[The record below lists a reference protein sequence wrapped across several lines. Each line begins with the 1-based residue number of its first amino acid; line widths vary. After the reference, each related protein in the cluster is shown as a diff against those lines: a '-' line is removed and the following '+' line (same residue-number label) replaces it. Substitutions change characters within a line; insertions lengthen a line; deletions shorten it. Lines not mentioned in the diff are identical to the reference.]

1 MRRTK
6 VRAFV
11 VVLIAAVV
19 IAAVVL
25 TLVLVGRRPR
35 PAQAGARRVLY
46 YRDAMNPEY
55 HSPRPGKAPDGMDL
69 VPVYEGE
76 DTASGLRV
84 SPGMLQASGVQIETA
99 AVRALVRDI
108 RASATVMPDERR
120 VYLVTARTMGYAER
134 LDVNYT
140 GQSVSQGQPLFEFYS
155 PDLVAAQT
163 EYLQAFK
170 DSTGVGSSELRQ
182 SARQRLL
189 NWGFDEEQVR
199 ALEQRGEPEHA
210 VTVHS
215 PAAGTVSEKMIV
227 AGQTVEPGMTLYKI
241 VDFSRVWVVGAVY
254 QQDGGLVRVGQKGDV
269 ELDYY
274 PGERFTGT
282 LTYVAPELDMD
293 SRTLAVRLELVNS
306 PDIKVKPGMNATIT
320 IHAALDRRAVT
331 VPEQAVIRTGLR
343 TLVVIA
349 RPGGR
354 FEPRAIVAG
363 QTAEGYTEVVK
374 GVRTGEPIVVS
385 GQFLIDS
392 ESNLKAA
399 LMQMSR
405 SSESPP
411 PEPGAPA
418 PARRPT
424 ENPAPSTGNMENT
437 PGITPEQPAPVEPKR
452 DTTPPDTTG
461 GMEGMPGMK
470 GM

>member
-6 VRAFV
+6 ARVLV
-11 VVLIAAVV
+11 VVLIAIAVT
-19 IAAVVL
+19 AAAVL
-25 TLVLVGRRPR
+25 TLVLVSRGPR
-35 PAQAGARRVLY
+35 PAQAGTRRVLY

-69 VPVYEGE
+69 VPVYEDE

-84 SPGMLQASGVQIETA
+84 SPGMLQASGVLTETA

-163 EYLQAFK
+163 EYLQAYQ
-170 DSTGVGSSELRQ
+170 DSAGVGSGELRQ

-189 NWGFDEEQVR
+189 NWGFDGKQVS
-199 ALEQRGEPEHA
+199 ALEQRGAPEHA
-210 VTVHS
+210 VTIHS
-215 PAAGTVSEKMIV
+215 PAAGTVTEKMIS
-227 AGQTVEPGMTLYKI
+227 AGQTVDPGMMLYKI
-241 VDFSRVWVVGAVY
+241 VDFSRVWVVGAIY
-254 QQDGGLVRVGQKGDV
+254 QQDIGLVRVGQKADV

-282 LTYVAPELDMD
+282 LTYVAPEMDMD
-293 SRTLAVRLELVNS
+293 SRTLAVRLELANS

-320 IHAALDRRAVT
+320 IHAALNRRAVT

-363 QTAEGYTEVVK
+363 QTAEGYTEVVL
-374 GVRTGEPIVVS
+374 GVQAGEAVVVS
-385 GQFLIDS
+385 AQFLIDS
-392 ESNLKAA
+392 ESNLRAA
-399 LMQMSR
+399 LMQMSGSPESIPSATS
-405 SSESPP
+405 SSEARPAKSPAAAAGSMDNM
-411 PEPGAPA
+411 PGMAPVQPSPA
-418 PARRPT
+418 P
-424 ENPAPSTGNMENT
+424 
-437 PGITPEQPAPVEPKR
+437 PKR
-452 DTTPPDTTG
+452 DTAPPDSSG
-461 GMEGMPGMK
+461 GTEDMPGMK

>member
-1 MRRTK
+1 
-6 VRAFV
+6 
-11 VVLIAAVV
+11 
-19 IAAVVL
+19 
-25 TLVLVGRRPR
+25 
-35 PAQAGARRVLY
+35 
-46 YRDAMNPEY
+46 
-55 HSPRPGKAPDGMDL
+55 
-69 VPVYEGE
+69 
-76 DTASGLRV
+76 
-84 SPGMLQASGVQIETA
+84 MLQASGVQTDTA

-134 LDVNYT
+134 LDVNYA
-140 GQSVSQGQPLFEFYS
+140 GQSVSRGQPLFEFYS

-163 EYLQAFK
+163 EYLQAFQ
-170 DSTGVGSSELRQ
+170 DSAGVGSGDLRQ

-189 NWGFDEEQVR
+189 NWDFDEEQVR
-199 ALEQRGEPEHA
+199 ALEERGVPEHA

-215 PAAGTVSEKMIV
+215 PATGVVTEKMIV
-227 AGQTVEPGMTLYKI
+227 TGQTVEPGMMLYKI
-241 VDFSRVWVVGAVY
+241 VDFSRVWVVGAIY
-254 QQDGGLVRVGQKGDV
+254 QQDVGLVRVGQKADV

-293 SRTLAVRLELVNS
+293 SRTLAVRLELANS

-320 IHAALDRRAVT
+320 IHAALNRRAVT

-363 QTAEGYTEVVK
+363 QTAGGYTEVVA
-374 GVRTGEPIVVS
+374 GIETGEPIVVS

-399 LMQMSR
+399 LMQMSG
-405 SSESPP
+405 SPESLPP
-411 PEPGAPA
+411 GPSAPT
-418 PARRPT
+418 PARRRT
-424 ENPAPSTGNMENT
+424 ENPIPGTGSMENM
-437 PGITPEQPAPVEPKR
+437 PGMIPEQPAPVVPKR
-452 DTTPPDTTG
+452 DTVRPDSSG
-461 GMEGMPGMK
+461 GMESMPGMEDMPRMK

>member
-1 MRRTK
+1 MRRTNAR
-6 VRAFV
+6 VLTVTLILV
-11 VVLIAAVV
+11 VAAAAV
-19 IAAVVL
+19 L
-25 TLVLVGRRPR
+25 TIVLVTRGPR
-35 PAQAGARRVLY
+35 KAEGGPKRVLY
-46 YRDAMNPEY
+46 YRDPMNPEY
-55 HSPRPGKAPDGMDL
+55 QSPRPGKAPDGMDL

-84 SPGMLQASGVQIETA
+84 SPGMLQASGVQTETA

-120 VYLVTARTMGYAER
+120 VYSVTARTMGYAER

-140 GQSVSQGQPLFEFYS
+140 GQPVSQGQPLFEFYS

-163 EYLQAFK
+163 EYLQAFE
-170 DSTGVGSSELRQ
+170 DSAGVGSGELRQ
-182 SARQRLL
+182 SARLRLL

-199 ALEQRGEPEHA
+199 ALEQRGAPEHA

-215 PAAGTVSEKMIV
+215 PAAGTVTEKMIV
-227 AGQTVEPGMTLYKI
+227 AGQTVEPGMMLYKI
-241 VDFSRVWVVGAVY
+241 VDFSRVWVVGAIY
-254 QQDGGLVRVGQKGDV
+254 QQDVGLVRVGQKADV

-293 SRTLAVRLELVNS
+293 SRTLAVRLELANS
-306 PDIKVKPGMNATIT
+306 PDVKVKPGMNATIT
-320 IHAALDRRAVT
+320 IHAALNRRAVT

-343 TLVVIA
+343 TLVIVA

-363 QTAEGYTEVVK
+363 QTAEGHTEVVQ
-374 GVRTGEPIVVS
+374 GVQAGEAIVVS
-385 GQFLIDS
+385 AQFLIDS
-392 ESNLKAA
+392 ESNLRAA
-399 LMQMSR
+399 LMQMSGSPESIPSATS
-405 SSESPP
+405 SSEARPAKSPAAAAGSMDNM
-411 PEPGAPA
+411 PGMAPVQPSPA
-418 PARRPT
+418 P
-424 ENPAPSTGNMENT
+424 
-437 PGITPEQPAPVEPKR
+437 PKR
-452 DTTPPDTTG
+452 DTAPPDSSG
-461 GMEGMPGMK
+461 GTEDMPGMK